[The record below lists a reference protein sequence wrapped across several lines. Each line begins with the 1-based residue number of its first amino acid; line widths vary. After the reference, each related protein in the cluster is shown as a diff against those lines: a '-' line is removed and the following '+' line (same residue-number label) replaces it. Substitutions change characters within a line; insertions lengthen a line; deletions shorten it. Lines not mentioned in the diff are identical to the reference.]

1 MQFPAKMTSSCIWV
15 AYLWI
20 ELFYIGMPVV
30 RTDGRSVGVRSRD
43 YQIFSD
49 GRITTFSYPWRS
61 AARALCARAPLW
73 KLIMFNSV
81 QALGFFQAMHTLNNQ
96 RQSNWIDR

>member
-1 MQFPAKMTSSCIWV
+1 
-15 AYLWI
+15 
-20 ELFYIGMPVV
+20 MPLV
-30 RTDGRSVGVRSRD
+30 RTDGLSVGVRSRD

-49 GRITTFSYPWRS
+49 GRITSFSYPWCS
-61 AARALCARAPLW
+61 DMRALRARAPLW

-81 QALGFFQAMHTLNNQ
+81 QALGFFEAMQTLNNQ